1 MRGLVRR
8 SSPRPRRRPGRWGDA
23 GRRPRWVVVP
33 VALAVVLALAAPAA
47 ANPAAAGEGRP
58 PVPTLDWAECGD
70 GFQCATATVPLD
82 YDRPH
87 SRTITLALIRLPAA
101 DPARR
106 IGSLFPNPG
115 GPGGS
120 GVQFVREAARL
131 VYSPETLARF
141 DIVGLDPRGVGGSTP
156 VRCFTSPAQEAE
168 FEADYPIFPVTREE
182 ERRSARK
189 SVELARRC
197 WSLSGWLLPHLS
209 TANVAR
215 DLDLLR
221 QAVGDK
227 RLTYVGYS
235 YGTYLGATYANL
247 FPKRVRALVLDA
259 VVDPTRYPAGGNA
272 PLPFLRIGSERS
284 ATRALHE
291 FFRQCAAVGP
301 QRCPFAAGGSPA
313 AKFAELA
320 ERLRAHPIE
329 VPTPEGPI
337 TVGYAE
343 LVAVTFQLL
352 YSPIW
357 TDLAVLLQELY
368 VATEPAAAAQ
378 VLARARTA
386 DAPGLAPMDES
397 QISIICADTNTPD
410 DPRAWPPIARRA
422 DRRSPYFGSLLT
434 YISQQPCASWRKRD
448 PDRYLGPWDARTS
461 APALILG
468 TRFDPV
474 TPYEGAVKLARIM
487 PRSRLLTLDGY
498 GHTTILASSCTA
510 QAVERYLLEVA
521 PPPRGTV
528 CAPDFQPFDQPTA
541 PASAGAA
548 ARLRALPG
556 PLAPR

>member
-1 MRGLVRR
+1 MPGLARGW
-8 SSPRPRRRPGRWGDA
+8 SPRPGRRPGRRGGD
-23 GRRPRWVVVP
+23 GRPRWIAVVA
-33 VALAVVLALAAPAA
+33 ALAVVLALAAPSLAS
-47 ANPAAAGEGRP
+47 PAAAGKHP
-58 PVPTLDWAECGD
+58 APVPQLDWVDCGD

-82 YDRPH
+82 YDHPRGK
-87 SRTITLALIRLPAA
+87 TITLALIRLPAA

-120 GVQFVREAARL
+120 GVQFVREGARF

-156 VRCFTSPAQEAE
+156 VRCFTSPEQEAA
-168 FEADYPIFPVTREE
+168 FEADYPIFPVTRAE

-284 ATRALHE
+284 GARALQE

-320 ERLRAHPIE
+320 ERLRADPFV
-329 VPTPEGPI
+329 VPPPEGPF

-343 LVAVTFQLL
+343 LVTVTFQLL

-357 TDLAVLLQELY
+357 TDLGVLLQDLY
-368 VATEPAAAAQ
+368 AATEPVAAARI
-378 VLARARTA
+378 LARARTV

-397 QISIICADTNTPD
+397 QVAIICADTDTPD
-410 DPRAWPPIARRA
+410 DPRAWPSIARRA

-434 YISQQPCASWRKRD
+434 YLSQQPCASWRTRD

-474 TPYEGAVKLARIM
+474 TPYEDAVKLARIM

-498 GHTTILASSCTA
+498 GHTTILASACTA

-521 PPPRGTV
+521 LPRRGTV

-541 PASAGAA
+541 PLGARA
-548 ARLRALPG
+548 AEHLRVLPG